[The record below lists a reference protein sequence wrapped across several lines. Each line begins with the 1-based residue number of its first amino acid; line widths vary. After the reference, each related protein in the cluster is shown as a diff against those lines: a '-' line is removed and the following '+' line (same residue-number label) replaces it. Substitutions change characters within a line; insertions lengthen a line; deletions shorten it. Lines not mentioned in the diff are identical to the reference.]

1 MTNKKHIIVFLA
13 LALVL
18 LVSACGSPASS
29 TGSQTPSQVLQKSLT
44 AMQQLKAVHISMN
57 LTSNGDWGRS
67 AISSTAHTFSVNA
80 TANGDEVMPDK
91 SMLHLSVGQGYNVA
105 EITLGKQ
112 LYLQNSKGQWY
123 VLDTSKYKGSANNPF
138 ASMNS
143 STYNKLLA
151 IAQKATYTDHGVQ
164 TLNGESLRH
173 ITVTFGKDVLK
184 DLLSATNLSTLQQQG
199 ANNLLNN
206 AKLVNPTLD
215 VWVDQSTSYVHH
227 MELIF
232 DMNIKTS
239 SSGTG
244 ASSSTINV
252 DMTVDYSKF
261 NVPVTISAP
270 GKAIP
275 TNNLSSV
282 FA

>member
-18 LVSACGSPASS
+18 LVSACGSPSS
-29 TGSQTPSQVLQKSLT
+29 SGSQTPLQVLQKSLT
-44 AMQQLKAVHISMN
+44 AMQQLKAVHINMK

-67 AISSTAHTFSVNA
+67 SKSSTAQPFSVSA
-80 TANGDEVMPDK
+80 TANGDEVRPDK
-91 SMLHLSVGQGYNVA
+91 SMLHLSIGQGYNVA
-105 EITLGKQ
+105 ETTLGKL
-112 LYLQNSKGQWY
+112 LYVQNSKGQWY
-123 VLDTSKYKGSANNPF
+123 VLDTSKSKGSANNPF
-138 ASMNS
+138 TSMNS

-173 ITVTFGKDVLK
+173 ITVTFSKDVLK
-184 DLLSATNLSTLQQQG
+184 DLLNASNLSALQQQR
-199 ANNLLNN
+199 ANTLVNN

-215 VWVDQSTSYVHH
+215 VWVDESTSYVHH

-232 DMNIKTS
+232 DMNVNTS
-239 SSGTG
+239 SFGTSV
-244 ASSSTINV
+244 SSSTINV

-270 GKAIP
+270 GNAIP
-275 TNNLSSV
+275 TNNLFSI

>member
-1 MTNKKHIIVFLA
+1 MTNRKHVIVFLA

-29 TGSQTPSQVLQKSLT
+29 TGSQAPLQVLQKSLT
-44 AMQQLKAVHISMN
+44 AMQQLKAVHISMK

-67 AISSTAHTFSVNA
+67 SKSSTAQPFSVSA
-80 TANGDEVMPDK
+80 TASGDEVRPDK
-91 SMLHLSVGQGYNVA
+91 SMLHLSVGQGYNGA
-105 EITLGKQ
+105 
-112 LYLQNSKGQWY
+112 
-123 VLDTSKYKGSANNPF
+123 ANNPF
-138 ASMNS
+138 TSMNS

-151 IAQKATYTDHGVQ
+151 IAQKAMYTDHGVQ

-173 ITVTFGKDVLK
+173 ITVTFSKDVLK
-184 DLLSATNLSTLQQQG
+184 DLLNSTNLSTLQQQR
-199 ANNLLNN
+199 ANTLLNN

-215 VWVDQSTSYVHH
+215 VWVDESTSYVHH

-232 DMNIKTS
+232 DMNVNTS
-239 SSGTG
+239 SFGT
-244 ASSSTINV
+244 SVTSSTINV

-270 GKAIP
+270 GNAIP
-275 TNNLSSV
+275 TNNLFSI

>member
-1 MTNKKHIIVFLA
+1 MTIKKQVIVFIA

-29 TGSQTPSQVLQKSLT
+29 TGSQTPLQVLQKSLT
-44 AMQQLKAVHISMN
+44 AMQQLKAVHISVN

-112 LYLQNSKGQWY
+112 LYLQNSKGHWY
-123 VLDTSKYKGSANNPF
+123 VLDTSKYKGSAKNPF

-164 TLNGESLRH
+164 ILNGESLRH

-184 DLLSATNLSTLQQQG
+184 DLLNATNLSTLQQQG

-232 DMNIKTS
+232 DMNINTS
-239 SSGTG
+239 LSGTS
-244 ASSSTINV
+244 ASSSTIHV

-270 GKAIP
+270 GNAIP
-275 TNNLSSV
+275 TNNLFSV